1 MSDAVELKSSW
12 LKVTFPRMKIYDIFA
27 KAEETDRHLS
37 AEDVYRI
44 LLNDGVEIGLA
55 TVYRVL
61 TQFEQAGLLKRSQLG
76 GNRAVYE
83 LNDGERCHGHLV
95 STDGETVIEFFD
107 PQIQKRFEKIAA
119 DNGFKLGDYSI
130 TLFGE
135 PLKGK

>member
-1 MSDAVELKSSW
+1 MSDAVELKSSG

-44 LLNDGVEIGLA
+44 LLNDGVEMGLA

>member
-1 MSDAVELKSSW
+1 MSDAVELKSSG
-12 LKVTFPRMKIYDIFA
+12 LKVTFHRMKIYDIFA
-27 KAEETDRHLS
+27 KAEETDRHMS

-44 LLNDGVEIGLA
+44 LLNDGVEMGLA

>member
-1 MSDAVELKSSW
+1 MSDAVELKSSG

-44 LLNDGVEIGLA
+44 LLNDGVEMGLA

-76 GNRAVYE
+76 GYRAVYE

>member
-1 MSDAVELKSSW
+1 MSDAVELKSSG

-27 KAEETDRHLS
+27 KAEETDRHFS

-44 LLNDGVEIGLA
+44 LLNDGVEMGLA

-76 GNRAVYE
+76 GTRAVYE

-135 PLKGK
+135 PLKAK

>member
-1 MSDAVELKSSW
+1 M
-12 LKVTFPRMKIYDIFA
+12 
-27 KAEETDRHLS
+27 
-37 AEDVYRI
+37 
-44 LLNDGVEIGLA
+44 GLA

>member
-1 MSDAVELKSSW
+1 MSDAVELKSSG

-44 LLNDGVEIGLA
+44 LLNDGVEMGLA

-135 PLKGK
+135 PLKAK

>member
-1 MSDAVELKSSW
+1 MSDAVELKSSG

-44 LLNDGVEIGLA
+44 LLNDGVEMGLA

-61 TQFEQAGLLKRSQLG
+61 TQFEQAGLLKRIQLG

>member
-1 MSDAVELKSSW
+1 MSDSVELKSSG
-12 LKVTFPRMKIYDIFA
+12 LKITFPRMKIYEIFA
-27 KAEETDRHLS
+27 KAGETDRHLS

-44 LLNDGVEIGLA
+44 LLNDGVEMGLA

-61 TQFEQAGLLKRSQLG
+61 TQFGQAGLLKRSQLG

-95 STDGETVIEFFD
+95 STDGEKVIEFFD
-107 PQIQKRFEKIAA
+107 PHIQKSFEKIAA

-135 PLKGK
+135 PLKSK